1 MEGVFN
7 MVWDSIIAW
16 IMSHLPQIL
25 SQIVT
30 EASGVKT
37 VAETIDSVRKLA
49 PEKLEAKEA
58 TANYTNQTIDIL
70 NDEKKTTEEKQWEV
84 NTRKELVESLV
95 KVTAIEASYN
105 IARYAIFTAFTAF
118 IFHALTH
125 VITKPKKQ

>member
-1 MEGVFN
+1 MPWNSFF
-7 MVWDSIIAW
+7 AW
-16 IMSHLPQIL
+16 VVSHIPQFL

-30 EASGVKT
+30 GATGVKT
-37 VAETIDSVRKLA
+37 IAETIDSVKKLA

-58 TANYTNQTIDIL
+58 TVNYTSQTFIIL

-105 IARYAIFTAFTAF
+105 IARYAIFTTFTAF
-118 IFHALTH
+118 AFRALMH
-125 VITKPKKQ
+125 FIPSPKKQ